1 MVSITLA
8 VPEELKNEMDKYPDT
23 NWSAVAREAIK
34 NRIVM
39 LEKFKQFSKE
49 SRLTEKDALE
59 MGRKVNKSM
68 TKKYK
73 GY

>member
-34 NRIVM
+34 TRIIM
-39 LEKFKQFSKE
+39 LEKFKQFSKD
-49 SRLTEKDALE
+49 SQLTEKDALE
-59 MGRKVNKSM
+59 MGRKANKSM
-68 TKKYK
+68 AKKYK
-73 GY
+73 GS